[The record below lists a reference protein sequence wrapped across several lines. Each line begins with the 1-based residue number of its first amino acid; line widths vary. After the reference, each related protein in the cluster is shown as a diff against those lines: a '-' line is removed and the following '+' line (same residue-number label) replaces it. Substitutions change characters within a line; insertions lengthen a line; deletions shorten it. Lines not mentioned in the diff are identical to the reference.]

1 MDERTAI
8 LFEWNYKKA
17 EENYQKHGVSFE
29 TATKVFLDDE
39 RLEIFDQEHSSQ
51 AEYRY
56 IVIGYADDILYVV
69 YTERSEKI
77 RLISARRATLM
88 ERNLYRD
95 YSVYIRS
102 KRKDNR

>member
-1 MDERTAI
+1 MDGRTAI
-8 LFEWNYKKA
+8 LFEWNYEKA

-29 TATKVFLDDE
+29 TATMVFLDDE

-95 YSVYIRS
+95 YSTYIRPE
-102 KRKDNR
+102 RKNNR